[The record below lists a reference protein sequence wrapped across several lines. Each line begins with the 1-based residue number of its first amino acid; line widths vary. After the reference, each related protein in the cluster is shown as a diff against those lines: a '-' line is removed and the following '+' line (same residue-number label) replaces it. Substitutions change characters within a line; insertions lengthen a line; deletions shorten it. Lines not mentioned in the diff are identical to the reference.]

1 MLFLMPVFCLCF
13 NYKRIFAK
21 KQEAFFNYFQ
31 KHYEKACNIMK
42 QKYCDGIRFC
52 SRSRKPCGWKTYS
65 HPEKNSMQNGSA
77 YRIQNS
83 RIKREGSEFLLR
95 RTLSRNFRVR
105 HVVSMRFLKEQI
117 RYRFRPESGLEKLRF
132 SSRDFL

>member
-1 MLFLMPVFCLCF
+1 
-13 NYKRIFAK
+13 
-21 KQEAFFNYFQ
+21 
-31 KHYEKACNIMK
+31 MK

-77 YRIQNS
+77 SRIQNS
-83 RIKREGSEFLLR
+83 RIKREGSEFLLC

-105 HVVSMRFLKEQI
+105 HAVSMRFLKEQI
-117 RYRFRPESGLEKLRF
+117 RYRFRPESGQEKLRF